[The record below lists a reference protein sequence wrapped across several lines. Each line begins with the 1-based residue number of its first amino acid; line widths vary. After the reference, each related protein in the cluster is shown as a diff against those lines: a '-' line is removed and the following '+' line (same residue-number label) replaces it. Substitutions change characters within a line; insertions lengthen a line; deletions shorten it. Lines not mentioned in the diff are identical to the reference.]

1 MELRNL
7 YKTLKNKREK
17 EDFKVT
23 LLNAFQNL
31 VESIIRSTEKL
42 ADLTKD
48 IDDNQ
53 KQLNDL
59 QLYELNYMKLIKE
72 YNKEYNRYNAMDM

>member
-1 MELRNL
+1 M
-7 YKTLKNKREK
+7 
-17 EDFKVT
+17 
-23 LLNAFQNL
+23 LNAFQNL

-72 YNKEYNRYNAMDM
+72 YNKEYNRYNAMAM